1 MRNVTL
7 VTITRYASLS
17 AGGVFTGLALT
28 VLFVEL
34 AMRRLNGPDYVRM
47 RQAEFD
53 YFTWLTGAIG
63 VVTLA
68 AVILLVVVAR
78 RARSSALR
86 PALIALVL
94 VLAILAISVVVNG
107 PINVEQLG
115 WNPALSPPDWASVRD
130 RWQIAHGVRTL
141 AAVLVLGNLI
151 SADIALAACRTQTTA
166 GQPWPRAT
174 SG

>member
-1 MRNVTL
+1 MRNANL
-7 VTITRYASLS
+7 VTITRYASLAS
-17 AGGVFTGLALT
+17 GGVFAGLALT

-53 YFTWLTGAIG
+53 LFTWLAGTIG

-68 AVILLVVVAR
+68 AVLMLVVVTR
-78 RARSSALR
+78 RARGSAFR
-86 PALIALVL
+86 PAVIALVL
-94 VLAILAISVVVNG
+94 VLVTLAISVVVNG

-141 AAVLVLGNLI
+141 AALITLGHI
-151 SADIALAACRTQTTA
+151 IGADICLAAGRT
-166 GQPWPRAT
+166 WPAAART
-174 SG
+174 